1 MITRQQQG
9 KLRNICA
16 HFPVLNWFNVDI
28 IKELFVKVNRVHD
41 LSQMI
46 VWVAETKF
54 HTRFTDVIDIE

>member
-9 KLRNICA
+9 KLRNISA

-28 IKELFVKVNRVHD
+28 IKELLVKVNRVHD

-46 VWVAETKF
+46 VWVAETEF
-54 HTRFTDVIDIE
+54 YTWFTDVIDIE